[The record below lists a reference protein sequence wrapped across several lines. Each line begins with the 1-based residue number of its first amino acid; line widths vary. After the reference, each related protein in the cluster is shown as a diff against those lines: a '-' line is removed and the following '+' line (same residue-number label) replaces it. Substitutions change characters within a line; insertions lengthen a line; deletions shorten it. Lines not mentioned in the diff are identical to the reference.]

1 MKARADG
8 RDPAPSD
15 RPTRRS
21 RLLVGGV
28 LGLLAVVLSACNLPT
43 FESFPSITK
52 QSRETA
58 QIWFGSVCAA
68 LAVGI
73 LVWLLI
79 AWAVVR
85 YRAKGKGE
93 GEALP
98 KQTRYN
104 HKWEVVYTTVPVLI
118 VLALFGFT
126 VLAEN
131 QADATGANAA
141 ARIEVT
147 AYRWGWNFHYVGT
160 NVTITPTGVPTASG
174 RPGAPTD
181 SQFPQM
187 VLPENQLTQLR
198 LVSDDVVH
206 GFYVPAFLFSR
217 YAQPGVVNRFSFTP
231 TKLGVYD
238 GRCTQYCGLYHAEML
253 FSVRVVTPSQ
263 FRSWLSSEESRAKV
277 AT

>member
-1 MKARADG
+1 M
-8 RDPAPSD
+8 
-15 RPTRRS
+15 
-21 RLLVGGV
+21 GV
-28 LGLLAVVLSACNLPT
+28 VLAMAAVVLSACNLPT

-79 AWAVVR
+79 LWAVLR
-85 YRAKGKGE
+85 YRAKGDG
-93 GEALP
+93 LP

-104 HKWEVVYTTVPVLI
+104 HKWEVIYTTVPVLI

-131 QADATGANAA
+131 QADAIGTNPA

-147 AYRWGWNFHYVGT
+147 AYRWGWNFHYIGT
-160 NVTITPTGVPTASG
+160 NVTITPTGVPTATG
-174 RPGAPTD
+174 HPGAPTD
-181 SQFPQM
+181 SQYPQM
-187 VLPENQLTQLR
+187 VLPENELTQIR

-206 GFYVPAFLFSR
+206 GFYVAAFLFSR
-217 YAQPGVVNRFSFTP
+217 YAQPGVVNSFAFTP

-238 GRCTQYCGLYHAEML
+238 GRCAQYCGLYHAEML
-253 FSVRVVTPSQ
+253 FSVRVVTPAQ
-263 FRSWLSSEESRAKV
+263 FRSWLSSKEAGAKV
-277 AT
+277 ST

>member
-1 MKARADG
+1 M
-8 RDPAPSD
+8 
-15 RPTRRS
+15 
-21 RLLVGGV
+21 
-28 LGLLAVVLSACNLPT
+28 LGLTALVLSACNLPT

-79 AWAVVR
+79 LWAILR

-93 GEALP
+93 GLP

-104 HKWEVVYTTVPVLI
+104 HKWEVIYTGVPVLI
-118 VLALFGFT
+118 VLSLFGFT

-131 QADATGANAA
+131 QADAIGSNPA
-141 ARIEVT
+141 ARIQVT
-147 AYRWGWNFHYVGT
+147 AYRWGWNFHYLGT
-160 NVTITPTGVPTASG
+160 DVTIAPTGVPTATG
-174 RPGAPTD
+174 NPGAPTD
-181 SQFPQM
+181 PEYPQM
-187 VLPENQLTQLR
+187 VLPENELTQIR
-198 LVSDDVVH
+198 LVSRDVVH

-217 YAQPGVVNRFSFTP
+217 YAQPGVVNRFAFTP

-263 FRSWLSSEESRAKV
+263 FKSWLSSQESRARV

>member
-1 MKARADG
+1 VEARSQG
-8 RDPAPSD
+8 RDQARSE

-21 RLLVGGV
+21 RLLVVGV
-28 LGLLAVVLSACNLPT
+28 LATLAIALSACNLPT

-79 AWAVVR
+79 LWAILR
-85 YRAKGKGE
+85 YKAKGDG
-93 GEALP
+93 LP
-98 KQTRYN
+98 RQTRYN

-118 VLALFGFT
+118 VLSLFGFT

-131 QADATGANAA
+131 QADAIGSNPA

-147 AYRWGWNFHYVGT
+147 AYRWGWNFHYIGT
-160 NVTITPTGVPTASG
+160 DVTITPTGVPTATG
-174 RPGAPTD
+174 HPGAPTD
-181 SQFPQM
+181 HQYPQM
-187 VLPENQLTQLR
+187 VLPENELTQIH
-198 LVSDDVVH
+198 LVSNDVVH
-206 GFYVPAFLFSR
+206 GFYVAAFLFSR
-217 YAQPGVVNRFSFTP
+217 YALPGVVNTFAFTP

-253 FSVRVVTPSQ
+253 FSVRVVTPAR
-263 FRSWLSSEESRAKV
+263 FRSWLSSEEARAKV